1 MMEVIGLDIGF
12 GYTKCTDGQRFL
24 VFKSVYGEAAELQ
37 FREQLLSDPDEEE
50 YLHVEIDDASYFV
63 GELAERQSVERF
75 FTLDQSQFV
84 ADFTKVLALTPL
96 STLVARQEP
105 VKLVA
110 GLPISHYRRHRTEL
124 VNILKG
130 QHPLVTVDKNGQR
143 HDTVV
148 RITDV
153 KVVPQPF
160 GTVMNLM
167 LSDLGEVRDR
177 RFLKEKI
184 GVIDVGFR
192 TTDYTIADRT
202 RYSERGSKTTDT
214 GISRAYT
221 AIAAKLQESS
231 GVNVELYRLYDA
243 VDRGSIKIHGKRYD
257 LKLVKEQAFSQLAS
271 TIATD
276 ANRLWTNDWDMD
288 RVMITGGGG
297 AVLAPYM
304 TKLLK
309 GDIIPVEPGTDTRLN
324 NVRGY
329 WKYGKRLWTRGA
341 PAPAAATAG

>member
-1 MMEVIGLDIGF
+1 MEVIGLDIGF
-12 GYTKCTDGQRFL
+12 GYTKATNGQRFI
-24 VFKSVYGEAAELQ
+24 VFKSVYGEASELQ

-50 YLHVEIDDASYFV
+50 YLHLEIDDHNYFV
-63 GELAERQSVERF
+63 GELAERQSVERY

-84 ADFTKVLALTPL
+84 AEFTKVLALTPL
-96 STLVARQEP
+96 SQMVERQEP

-110 GLPISHYRRHRTEL
+110 GLPISHYRRHRSEL
-124 VNILKG
+124 INILKG
-130 QHPLVTVDKNGQR
+130 QHPLVIINKNGER
-143 HDTVV
+143 EDSVV
-148 RITDV
+148 RVSDV

-177 RFLKEKI
+177 RFLGEKI

-214 GISRAYT
+214 GISRAYAT
-221 AIAAKLQESS
+221 IAAKLQESS
-231 GVNVELYRLYDA
+231 GINVELYRLYNA

-257 LKLVKEQAFSQLAS
+257 LKLVKEHAFSQLAS
-271 TIATD
+271 QIATD
-276 ANRLWTNDWDMD
+276 ANRLWANDWDID

-297 AVLAPYM
+297 AVLAPFM
-304 TKLLK
+304 SSHLK
-309 GDIIPVEPGTDTRLN
+309 GEIMPVEPGTDTRLN

-341 PAPAAATAG
+341 TATQTE

>member
-1 MMEVIGLDIGF
+1 MEVIGLDIGF
-12 GYTKCTDGQRFL
+12 GYTKATNGQRFII
-24 VFKSVYGEAAELQ
+24 FKSVYGEASELQ

-50 YLHVEIDDASYFV
+50 YLHVEIDDHNYFV
-63 GELAERQSVERF
+63 GELAERQSVERY

-84 ADFTKVLALTPL
+84 AEFTKVLALTPL
-96 STLVARQEP
+96 AQMVERQEP

-110 GLPISHYRRHRTEL
+110 GLPISHYRRHRSEL

-130 QHPLVTVDKNGQR
+130 QHPLVITNKAGEQE
-143 HDTVV
+143 DTVV
-148 RITDV
+148 RV
-153 KVVPQPF
+153 SEVRVVPQPF

-177 RFLKEKI
+177 RFLTEKV

-214 GISRAYT
+214 GISRAYAT
-221 AIAAKLQESS
+221 VAAKLQESS
-231 GVNVELYRLYDA
+231 GVSVELYRLYDA

-257 LKLVKEQAFSQLAS
+257 LKLVREHAFSQLAS
-271 TIATD
+271 AIATD
-276 ANRLWTNDWDMD
+276 ANRLWANDWDID

-297 AVLAPYM
+297 AVLAPFLG
-304 TKLLK
+304 KLLK
-309 GDIIPVEPGTDTRLN
+309 GELMPVEPGTDTRLN

-329 WKYGKRLWTRGA
+329 WKYGKRMWTRGTG
-341 PAPAAATAG
+341 ATKKT

>member
-1 MMEVIGLDIGF
+1 MEVIGLDIGF
-12 GYTKCTDGQRFL
+12 GYTKATDGQRVV

-50 YLHVEIDDASYFV
+50 YLHIEIDDKAYFV
-63 GELAERQSVERF
+63 GELAERQSVERY

-84 ADFTKVLALTPL
+84 ADFTKVFALTPL
-96 STLVARQEP
+96 AQMVERQEP
-105 VKLVA
+105 IKLVA
-110 GLPISHYRRHRTEL
+110 GLPISHYRRHRKEL
-124 VNILKG
+124 TAILTG
-130 QHPLVTVDKNGQR
+130 QHPLVVLDKNGKR
-143 HDTVV
+143 NETVV
-148 RITDV
+148 RISDV

-160 GTVMNLM
+160 GTVLNLM

-177 RFLKEKI
+177 RFLREKI

-214 GISRAYT
+214 GISKAY
-221 AIAAKLQESS
+221 ASIAAKLQESS
-231 GVNVELYRLYDA
+231 GVNIELYRLYDA

-257 LKLVKEQAFSQLAS
+257 LKLVKEHAFTQLAN

-276 ANRLWTNDWDMD
+276 ANRLWGNDWDMD
-288 RVMITGGGG
+288 RIMITGGGG
-297 AVLAPYM
+297 AVLAPFM
-304 TKLLK
+304 NQLLK
-309 GDIIPVEPGTDTRLN
+309 GEVMPVDPGTDTRLN

-329 WKYGKRLWTRGA
+329 WKYGKRVWTRGTQT
-341 PAPAAATAG
+341 AAAARA

>member
-1 MMEVIGLDIGF
+1 MEVIGLDIGF
-12 GYTKCTDGQRFL
+12 GYTKATDGQRFI

-50 YLHVEIDDASYFV
+50 YLHVELDEKSYFV
-63 GELAERQSVERF
+63 GELAERQSVERY

-96 STLVARQEP
+96 SQMVERQEP
-105 VKLVA
+105 IKLVA

-124 VNILKG
+124 SNILKG
-130 QHPLVTVDKNGQR
+130 QHPLVVIDKDGKR
-143 HDTVV
+143 SDTVV
-148 RITDV
+148 RISEV

-160 GTVMNLM
+160 GTVLNLM

-177 RFLKEKI
+177 RFLREKI

-202 RYSERGSKTTDT
+202 RYSERGSKTTEN
-214 GISRAYT
+214 GISKAY
-221 AIAAKLQESS
+221 ASVAAKLQESS

-257 LKLVKEQAFSQLAS
+257 LKLVVEHAFSQLAN
-271 TIATD
+271 TIASD
-276 ANRLWTNDWDMD
+276 ANRLWGNDWDMD
-288 RVMITGGGG
+288 RIMVTGGGG
-297 AVLAPYM
+297 AVLSPFM
-304 TKLLK
+304 NKLLK
-309 GDIIPVEPGTDTRLN
+309 GEVMPVDPGTDTRLS

-329 WKYGKRLWTRGA
+329 WKYGKRVWTRGTQ
-341 PAPAAATAG
+341 PAAAARA